1 MSIIDVYERALE
13 RHDLEKTA
21 EAYVDTYGTEDG
33 YLPDAYFGAFI
44 ELEKEAHSEMM
55 VDTFA
60 PETGYIPAAYVEA
73 LEKEAGL
80 IDAGIKGLKGIG
92 TAISKKIKPGGYQ
105 SKGGNFG
112 LKQTTGGGGVNVKA
126 FGKDYNISNQ
136 ALGYGA
142 GALGVG
148 AIGATGAG
156 AGYMLGSRNN

>member
-21 EAYVDTYGTEDG
+21 EAYVDAYGTEDG
-33 YLPDAYFGAFI
+33 YLPAAYFGAFV
-44 ELEKEAHSEMM
+44 EMEKEAHAEMM
-55 VDTFA
+55 VAMFA

-92 TAISKKIKPGGYQ
+92 TAITKKIKPGGFQ
-105 SKGGNFG
+105 SSGGNFG
-112 LKQTTGGGGVNVKA
+112 LKQMRGGAGVNVKA
-126 FGKDYNISNQ
+126 FGKDFNISNQ

-148 AIGATGAG
+148 GLGAAAAG
-156 AGYMLGSRNN
+156 TGYMMGK